1 MLLTAEPDIEVVA
14 EAGTAD
20 EAMEA
25 VRQHK
30 PDVVLMDI
38 QMPGSSGVEA
48 TRRLSAE
55 SQPDEQVTRVLI
67 LTTFADDESL
77 YPALRAGA
85 HGYVLKHAARQDLA
99 TAIRR
104 VAAGDWW
111 LDPAVV
117 GRVIG
122 RINDPD
128 PGPKAEDIRA
138 RLTPRELEVF
148 LLMGRGWS
156 NRQITER
163 LVVSEAT
170 VKTHVARVI
179 MKTGSRDRAQAVA
192 LAYQS
197 GLLNGVTDD
206 RP

>member
-197 GLLNGVTDD
+197 GLLNGGTDD
-206 RP
+206 R